1 MKKTAILK
9 LSAVALALVL
19 LVAGVVGITAA
30 ATDGEASAELKI
42 VTLNYGAELRLAYA
56 YELTGVEPDKV
67 EIRVYKDEALEGAY
81 TTSQFSES
89 YYSES
94 YPVYYSSGV
103 SAKDIADTL
112 YAVPVLKSTGEAIGD
127 ANAYSV
133 LKYCYDVIY
142 NENSS
147 SDLVLLAKELI
158 EYGAAAQQRLINI
171 GNIESETLVTDYVY
185 LYTNAEGVT
194 VNGKR
199 SVLVKSGD
207 TVTVASASYTSYK
220 VVSEGGKVSYIY
232 GGEASFVASENAKV
246 ELDLVERFEA
256 EDPNIYF
263 DGSNSASVF
272 LSNNNANA
280 EFSVVA
286 DPKNAA
292 NKVLR
297 VRNTKATAGGQYHT
311 NIYVNPASDLH
322 AGNCVSFTTSVYF
335 EEFANSGDAIVN
347 LYLRSNATDKVTYT
361 VKSAYN
367 ANTTATLSG
376 PTGVIATVAP
386 GVWYDIRIEAYTL
399 SAHTVVQ
406 VYVGEKGGELALVED
421 YLINEAFEVTQAYF
435 KQFGAKATG
444 ATLIDDVI
452 LEGIDKTLTS
462 ENIYAPDPEIAEGF
476 EQGLTTTDKI
486 ATSGSSAITELEVT
500 KDPTNA
506 DNSVLKVSGVKG
518 TSSSNITTTLALSN
532 PDAEGNCYVFEG
544 RFYFED
550 LDSGE
555 SNDEIQISFNNG
567 TAKFAA
573 VGFGQSKDGAAVYL
587 KERNN
592 GTGGS
597 GSNSTLALDGTE
609 LRFASEGWYT
619 VRYELYLTGNSENCY
634 AKVYI
639 GSDGLQPVCVAEF
652 ECYYST
658 EAKSFTSLDS
668 VKLVWQKYDTQYTLY
683 ADDLSFYK
691 ISKEFV
697 SSAN

>member
-30 ATDGEASAELKI
+30 ATDGETSAELKI

-207 TVTVASASYTSYK
+207 TVTVASESYTSYK

-263 DGSNSASVF
+263 DGSNSANVY
-272 LSNNNANA
+272 LSNDNANA
-280 EFSVVA
+280 EFGVVA

-292 NKVLR
+292 NNVLR
-297 VRNTKATAGGQYHT
+297 VRNTKVTAGSQNHT
-311 NIYVNPASDLH
+311 YIYVNPANDLY
-322 AGNCVSFTTSVYF
+322 AGNCVCFTTSVYF
-335 EEFANSGDAIVN
+335 EEFSNSGDAIVK
-347 LYLRSNATDKVTYT
+347 LFLRSNVTDKVTYT
-361 VKSAYN
+361 VKSVYN

-376 PTGVIATVAP
+376 PTGVIATVVP

-399 SAHTVVQ
+399 YPYTAVQ
-406 VYVGEKGGELALVED
+406 VYVGEKGDELALVEE

-435 KQFGAKATG
+435 KQFGAKTTG

-462 ENIYAPDPEIAEGF
+462 ENIYIPDPEIAEGF

-486 ATSGSSAITELEVT
+486 TTSGSSDITELEVT
-500 KDPTNA
+500 KDPDNA
-506 DNSVLKVSGVKG
+506 DNSVLKVSGVTG
-518 TSSSNITTTLALSN
+518 TSSSSITTTLALSN

-550 LDSGE
+550 LDSDE
-555 SNDEIQISFNNG
+555 ANDEIQISFYNG
-567 TAKFAA
+567 TARFAT
-573 VGFGQSKDGAAVYL
+573 VGFAQSKDGAVVYL
-587 KERNN
+587 KERNGGTE
-592 GTGGS
+592 GTGS
-597 GSNSTLALDGTE
+597 KVSLALDGTD
-609 LRFASEGWYT
+609 LTFASEGWYT
-619 VRYELYLTGNSENCY
+619 VRYELYMTGNAETCY
-634 AKVYI
+634 TKVYI

-652 ECYYST
+652 IGYYSSEVT
-658 EAKSFTSLDS
+658 SFTSLDS
-668 VKLVWQKYDTQYTLY
+668 VKLVWQKYNTQYTLY

-691 ISKEFV
+691 ISKEFT